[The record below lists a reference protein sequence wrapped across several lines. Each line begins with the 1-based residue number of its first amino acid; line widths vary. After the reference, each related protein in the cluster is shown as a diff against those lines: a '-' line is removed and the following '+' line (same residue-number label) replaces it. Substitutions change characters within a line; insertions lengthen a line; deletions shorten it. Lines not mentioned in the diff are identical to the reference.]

1 MINIHYAPNN
11 KLNVKGR
18 LFFSNIKNKSLS
30 FLFLMIL
37 ISNTLKK
44 IQWLWFS
51 NKLHLLV
58 FTNGY
63 LSVGIYQQILRH

>member
-1 MINIHYAPNN
+1 MMLNKKKISFFFKTKFVYRNN

-18 LFFSNIKNKSLS
+18 LFFSNIKKYKFKF

-44 IQWLWFS
+44 IQWL
-51 NKLHLLV
+51 
-58 FTNGY
+58 
-63 LSVGIYQQILRH
+63 